1 MMSENTAGNLEDQ
14 VCASANRCLFK
25 QYLESCHINNQFADK
40 ELTARRKQTVIVKSI
55 ARGDSLQVDINQLTS
70 LAYHSNCYLEYTSNE
85 KIDRYLKRKNNS
97 ESAEITPRK
106 LLRASIEAFEFKTQC
121 FICGKDC
128 AVKADPKNPSRFKK
142 NPGVLCTT
150 ADRGSVKFEDG
161 REVKRK
167 SFKQVMLDVC
177 NNRSDKLAEEV
188 RVRLEGAP
196 SDLHAV
202 EER

>member
-1 MMSENTAGNLEDQ
+1 MNQKVLKLHQEN
-14 VCASANRCLFK
+14 CS
-25 QYLESCHINNQFADK
+25 
-40 ELTARRKQTVIVKSI
+40 
-55 ARGDSLQVDINQLTS
+55 
-70 LAYHSNCYLEYTSNE
+70 
-85 KIDRYLKRKNNS
+85 
-97 ESAEITPRK
+97 
-106 LLRASIEAFEFKTQC
+106 SIEAFEFKTQC

-188 RVRLEGAP
+188 RVRLEGAQVIFMP
-196 SDLHAV
+196 LRQGNLMYSNNFGPTYFVDLPTKDLKSKV
-202 EER
+202 INILF

>member
-1 MMSENTAGNLEDQ
+1 MLKKHQEN
-14 VCASANRCLFK
+14 CF
-25 QYLESCHINNQFADK
+25 
-40 ELTARRKQTVIVKSI
+40 
-55 ARGDSLQVDINQLTS
+55 
-70 LAYHSNCYLEYTSNE
+70 
-85 KIDRYLKRKNNS
+85 
-97 ESAEITPRK
+97 
-106 LLRASIEAFEFKTQC
+106 RASKEAFEFKNQC

-128 AVKADPKNPSRFKK
+128 VVEADPKNPRRFKK

-177 NNRSDKLAEEV
+177 NNISDKLAEKV
-188 RVRLEGAP
+188 QVRLEGAP

-202 EER
+202 EAR